1 MKIFSANLR
10 GVTTASVVNVTENL
24 STQTISI
31 SSVTGSFT
39 VNGSGSADP
48 YFFLIQNEEENLFE
62 VTTQGVIVSVTQSVT
77 PDPVQAGMYFDNAGN
92 FFVGL

>member
-10 GVTTASVVNVTENL
+10 GVTTASTLTVTNTIE
-24 STQTISI
+24 TEAISI

-39 VNGSGSADP
+39 IQGSGSADP
-48 YFFLIQNEEENLFE
+48 YFFLIQSESRNLFE
-62 VTTQGVIVSVTQSVT
+62 VTDQGVIVSVTQSVT

>member
-10 GVTTASVVNVTENL
+10 GVTTASVVNVTETL
-24 STQTISI
+24 STQAISI

-39 VNGSGSADP
+39 IDGSGSADP
-48 YFFLIQNEEENLFE
+48 YFFLIQNEGQNLFE
-62 VTTQGVIVSVTQSVT
+62 VTNQGVIVSVTQSTT

>member
-10 GVTTASVVNVTENL
+10 GSTTASILNVTEDL
-24 STQTISI
+24 HVQSTQI

-39 VNGSGSADP
+39 VQGSGSADP
-48 YFFLIQNEEENLFE
+48 YFFLIQSESLNLFE
-62 VTTQGVIVSVTQSVT
+62 VTAKGVIVSVTQSVT
-77 PDPVQAGMYFDNAGN
+77 PDPIQAGMYFDNSGN